1 MNEQSDCVMCRRS
14 EGDAELERIQVWEN
28 DYWRLTM
35 SLGAEVLGFSYLE
48 PKRHIPYIT
57 DLDGVEAQTFGEVLA
72 RVTKIL
78 KQETGAELVY
88 IYVFGG
94 GIPHLHVHLA
104 PHSAGDALNSQIL
117 RGEMIVTKLPS
128 GAESL
133 ASKDFPPL
141 PEAEHRKVA
150 EKVGKR
156 LADFMN

>member
-1 MNEQSDCVMCRRS
+1 MNERPNCVMCRRTL
-14 EGDAELERIQVWEN
+14 GDEELERAQVWEN

-57 DLDGVEAQTFGEVLA
+57 DLDGVEVRTFGEVLA
-72 RVTKIL
+72 FVTKIL
-78 KQETGAELVY
+78 KQETGTELVY

-104 PHSAGDALNSQIL
+104 PHREDDALNSQIL
-117 RGEMIVTKLPS
+117 RGEMVITKLPS

-141 PEAEHRKVA
+141 PEAEHIKIA
-150 EKVGKR
+150 ENVRKR
-156 LADFMN
+156 LADFKH